1 MTDFENRQGQ
11 FKGWGQERRI
21 QVIGDLIAIIK
32 SNFLVPVSASLI
44 LREAALLNRFAP
56 PNSPYTFCVQEC
68 FKKVGEWAADNGHT
82 ERIAYVFEGGAGYG
96 TELERLRKLIFAE
109 EERKQRLCFRSLTFA
124 DKKEAL
130 PLQAA

>member
-1 MTDFENRQGQ
+1 MMAIPVGPAPVRSGALGGADGRSELAMTIAGYVAHEEQWGRFEQDWRALLNRESFSHFHMTDFENRQGQ

-56 PNSPYTFCVQEC
+56 PQ
-68 FKKVGEWAADNGHT
+68 
-82 ERIAYVFEGGAGYG
+82 
-96 TELERLRKLIFAE
+96 
-109 EERKQRLCFRSLTFA
+109 
-124 DKKEAL
+124 
-130 PLQAA
+130 